1 MTNIFENKFSKLK
14 TNAPFKD
21 QFVGVSIKFLIFFI
35 FKNKKNVNMFDIN
48 KTFNALTLVS
58 LKELMFVKE

>member
-1 MTNIFENKFSKLK
+1 MTIILENKFSKLK